1 MQNYIFFHIMLAVHV
16 RNGNLHEKLLS
27 LQPNFCLMKIVSK
40 QETLAAPAEKVYAL
54 ASDCRNLEQ
63 FLAGRCSRW
72 TATEDA
78 VQCAIEGVA
87 ELQIAVTER
96 SACDK
101 VTYMIT
107 NDKNIPIGVEVHIQP
122 EGQGSCVAIEL
133 DAAVPPFLSV
143 MIQKPLQQALDM
155 IMSKI
160 KTETE
165 KQ

>member
-1 MQNYIFFHIMLAVHV
+1 MHIMLAV
-16 RNGNLHEKLLS
+16 NKETTNLLEKLLS
-27 LQPNFCLMKIVSK
+27 LQPKFCPMKIVSK
-40 QETLAAPAEKVYAL
+40 QETLSAPAEKVYAL
-54 ASDCRNLEQ
+54 ASDCRNLEK
-63 FLAGRCSRW
+63 FLAGRCSHW
-72 TATEDA
+72 SATEDA
-78 VQCAIEGVA
+78 VQCTIQGVA

-101 VTYMIT
+101 VAYMIT
-107 NDKNIPIGVEVHIQP
+107 NDKNIPVGVEVHIQP
-122 EGQGSCVAIEL
+122 EGQGSLIGVEL

>member
-1 MQNYIFFHIMLAVHV
+1 MLAVNV
-16 RNGNLHEKLLS
+16 ETANLLEKLLS
-27 LQPNFCLMKIVSK
+27 LQPNFCPMKIVSK
-40 QETLAAPAEKVYAL
+40 QETLSAPAEKVYAL
-54 ASDCRNLEQ
+54 AADCRNLEK

-72 TATEDA
+72 SATEDA
-78 VQCAIEGVA
+78 VQCVIEGVA

-101 VTYMIT
+101 VAYMIT
-107 NDKNIPIGVEVHIQP
+107 NDKNIPVGVEVHIQP
-122 EGQGSCVAIEL
+122 EGQGSTIGVEL
-133 DAAVPPFLSV
+133 DADVPPFLSV

-155 IMSKI
+155 ILSKI